1 VPKSRSFRLPDSA
14 KAHLTVLAYRAGAV
28 VGRRIPARLAMLGA
42 RLLGRLLTRLMR
54 SRRELV
60 VSHQS
65 RISPELRGGSA
76 AAIENRVW
84 ATFDSYAQY
93 WVSMF
98 RLQGKTQAEIDA
110 GIQVDGAEHI
120 DAALKLGNGAIMAM
134 PHVGAWDHGG
144 AWLAGHWPL
153 TVVAERLEPPELFA
167 WFCAQRAK
175 TGMKVVALGDET
187 GGTELVRALRNN
199 EVIGLLCDRDIVGGG
214 IEVSFFGEATT
225 MPAGPAMLSLRTG
238 AAILPNAV
246 YQRPDGTAHGVIRPA
261 IQFERTG
268 KLRADVAALTQILA
282 DELAGLIAAAP
293 HQWHVLQPHWTADF
307 DALVASSDGVK
318 PPTAVSVG

>member
-1 VPKSRSFRLPDSA
+1 
-14 KAHLTVLAYRAGAV
+14 LAYRIGAVAGAQV
-28 VGRRIPARLAMLGA
+28 PARTAQRGA
-42 RLLGRLLTRLMR
+42 RILGRVLTRVMK

-60 VSHQS
+60 IRHQT
-65 RISPELRGGSA
+65 RITPSLGSA
-76 AAIENRVW
+76 GAGAIDERVR

-98 RLQGKTQAEIDA
+98 RLQGRTQSQIDA
-110 GIQVDGAEHI
+110 GIRVDGAEHI
-120 DAALKLGNGAIMAM
+120 DAALALGKGAIMAM

-153 TVVAERLEPPELFA
+153 TVVAERLEPPALFD
-167 WFCAQRAK
+167 WFCEQRAK
-175 TGMKVVALGDET
+175 TGMRVVALGDET
-187 GGTELVRALRNN
+187 GGTELISALRNN

-214 IEVSFFGEATT
+214 IEVSFFGEPAT

-261 IQFERTG
+261 IEFERTG
-268 KLRADVAALTQILA
+268 KLRTDVAVLTQLLA
-282 DELAGLIAAAP
+282 DELAELIAAAP
-293 HQWHVLQPHWTADF
+293 HQWHVLQPHWLADHG
-307 DALVASSDGVK
+307 VARTTSDSGK
-318 PPTAVSVG
+318 TPMAVSVG